1 LTDIV
6 VRLRNL
12 GWETCHEAAAEI
24 ERLGALATV
33 VREQGVKV
41 LDLCDEIER
50 LREHIAALQLVATA
64 HEPEVERLRAEIER
78 LLALLEECRPYITSA
93 SHWDAGLIA
102 SVDAALEPKP

>member
-1 LTDIV
+1 MTDIV

-64 HEPEVERLRAEIER
+64 HEPEVERLRA
-78 LLALLEECRPYITSA
+78 LLEECRPYITSA

>member
-1 LTDIV
+1 MEITLTDIV

-64 HEPEVERLRAEIER
+64 HEPEVERLRAALQEIACNKVESR
-78 LLALLEECRPYITSA
+78 AKLEA
-93 SHWDAGLIA
+93 IA
-102 SVDAALEPKP
+102 RRALEPKS

>member
-1 LTDIV
+1 MEITLTDIV

-64 HEPEVERLRAEIER
+64 HEPEVERLRAALQEIACNKVASR
-78 LLALLEECRPYITSA
+78 AKLEA
-93 SHWDAGLIA
+93 IA
-102 SVDAALEPKP
+102 RRALEPKS

>member
-64 HEPEVERLRAEIER
+64 HEPEVERLRAALQEIACNKVESR
-78 LLALLEECRPYITSA
+78 AKLEA
-93 SHWDAGLIA
+93 IA
-102 SVDAALEPKP
+102 RRALEPKS